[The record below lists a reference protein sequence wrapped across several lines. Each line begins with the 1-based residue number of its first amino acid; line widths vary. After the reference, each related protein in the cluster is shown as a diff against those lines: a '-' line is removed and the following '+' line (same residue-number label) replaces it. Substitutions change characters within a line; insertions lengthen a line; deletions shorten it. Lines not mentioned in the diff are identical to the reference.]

1 MKAFFQVP
9 ILVLAAAGLSACG
22 GAEQMLRNAYEGMR
36 SYNKAVEST
45 PLQISRDELPAYDEY
60 RKERLQSAA
69 KRSD

>member
-1 MKAFFQVP
+1 MRALLRVP
-9 ILVLAAAGLSACG
+9 ILILAVTGLSAC

-45 PLQISRDELPAYDEY
+45 PLQVSRDELPTYDEY
-60 RKERLQSAA
+60 RKERTQSAA